1 MATRTLGIILH
12 GATGRI
18 CSTQHL
24 QNALAPIMAE
34 GGLPVGDD
42 VVMPRLL
49 LVGRNE
55 ERLAE
60 IARTHNV
67 ENWTTDLDAA
77 LADCNASAEAAVR
90 IGHLRAEMVARGGVL
105 VYVLMEMDRI
115 AEAEKQAVRALAIA
129 RQLGAGR
136 FEPFSLLNLSKIM
149 ILEDRRAEAVKNL
162 EEAARISRE
171 TGITFL
177 GAWVQ
182 GVLALAATDPAV
194 RAEALGEGEEILR
207 QDCVGHNYFWFY
219 RDAMEASL
227 EDADWDGV
235 RRYAAALETY
245 TKPEPLPWCDFF
257 IARGRVLA
265 AFGDGESNGAGG
277 EATVAELRRLRDE
290 AVRVGLKSAMTAL
303 DAALGAAPDT
313 E

>member
-1 MATRTLGIILH
+1 LALDYAREAASPELEARALSGLGDAYYLRGRMITAHDRFQRCLELCGAH
-12 GATGRI
+12 GFGRI
-18 CSTQHL
+18 EVANLYMRGTTNL
-24 QNALAPIMAE
+24 YQN
-34 GGLPVGDD
+34 
-42 VVMPRLL
+42 
-49 LVGRNE
+49 N
-55 ERLAE
+55 
-60 IARTHNV
+60 
-67 ENWTTDLDAA
+67 LDAA

-105 VYVLMEMDRI
+105 VYVLMEMDQI

-162 EEAARISRE
+162 EEAARVSRE